1 MSDEFDVALQMP
13 STSSGAEATLVTSRG
28 TAAPRSGDD
37 PLVPPPDSTTALREQ
52 RTISDAT
59 RKAIARIAE
68 MGKKA
73 DTTVDVGDELVPMEH
88 EAAAAPAK
96 VSPAAAAERQARAA
110 AQPTAS
116 PQAPAA
122 AQTPAPAPALEQ
134 PAAAP
139 QAAQSAAQAAEIMA
153 RAEAERLRSEHEQRV
168 KDLEA
173 REARLAEREKLLPD
187 RTALAERPGAA
198 LASILRNAL
207 GLSDNDADKAELK
220 AAISDLVTE
229 ASMEHLGVDLP
240 DEVKTKLEARR
251 ALRSVKAYKQD
262 QERRE
267 AELTKQRE
275 AQLKADRD
283 AAEQRDAADR
293 EAKAIKLVGELVG
306 GTRETHPFLHAAGE
320 LGLTDPTSVVVDLIR
335 AQRARGEQADWQ
347 AAVKLANDHFR
358 PKVEAAVKKSAT
370 LSTLLNPAAPAPVAA
385 AAAAPATQQVGEQV
399 RRPTTLTTTPTAPAS
414 PETGTD
420 DGLEI
425 EDRYDRRHRTLRS
438 LYAKHRS
445 RFPSAEG

>member
-13 STSSGAEATLVTSRG
+13 STDAGAESAPITRAGV
-28 TAAPRSGDD
+28 AAPAGDN
-37 PLVPPPDSTTALREQ
+37 PLVAPPDSTTALREQ

-59 RKAIARIAE
+59 RKAMARIAQL
-68 MGKKA
+68 GKQP

-88 EAAAAPAK
+88 DAAAKPAPAK
-96 VSPAAAAERQARAA
+96 VSPSAAAEAQARAA
-110 AQPTAS
+110 AQPV
-116 PQAPAA
+116 PVAP
-122 AQTPAPAPALEQ
+122 TPPPVLEQ

-153 RAEAERLRSEHEQRV
+153 RAEADKLRSEHEQRV

-187 RTALAERPGAA
+187 RAALAERPGSA
-198 LASILRNAL
+198 LAAILRNAL
-207 GLSDNDADKAELK
+207 GLTDNDADKAELK

-229 ASMEHLGVDLP
+229 ASVEHLGIELP

-251 ALRSVKAYKQD
+251 ALRSVKAYKHD
-262 QERRE
+262 MERRE
-267 AELTKQRE
+267 AELAKQRE
-275 AQLKADRD
+275 TQQKADKD

-293 EAKAIKLVGELVG
+293 EAKAIKLVGELVV

-370 LSTLLNPAAPAPVAA
+370 LSTLINPAAPAPVAA
-385 AAAAPATQQVGEQV
+385 APAAPATQQVGEQV
-399 RRPTTLTTTPTAPAS
+399 RRPTTLTTTPTAPAHQD
-414 PETGTD
+414 PAPD
-420 DGLEI
+420 DGLEV
-425 EDRYDRRHRTLRS
+425 EDRYDRRHRSLRS
-438 LYAKHRS
+438 LYAKHRT

>member
-28 TAAPRSGDD
+28 TAAPRAGDD
-37 PLVPPPDSTTALREQ
+37 PLVPPPDSTTALRDQ

-110 AQPTAS
+110 VQ
-116 PQAPAA
+116 PAA
-122 AQTPAPAPALEQ
+122 APQAAAPAPTLEQ

-198 LASILRNAL
+198 LAAILRNAL

-251 ALRSVKAYKQD
+251 ALRSVKAYKHD

-275 AQLKADRD
+275 AQLKADKD
-283 AAEQRDAADR
+283 ASEQRDAADR
-293 EAKAIKLVGELVG
+293 ERKAIQLVDELVG
-306 GTRETHPFLHAAGE
+306 KTKESHPFLHAAGE

-358 PKVEAAVKKSAT
+358 PKVEAAVKKSAS

-399 RRPTTLTTTPTAPAS
+399 RRPTTLTTTPTAPVN
-414 PETGTD
+414 PDTNTD